1 LMNPSASKETLQE
14 CTTLAALLTA
24 PQDLCEAH
32 IRDLETWC
40 SFSYKSEFRLGHSLP
55 FFQCSLSP
63 HMTLT
68 RGLGNCQLIC
78 ISLTGILIV
87 EWIPLAPNTRIKSHH
102 QYLALN
108 AWTNFKSLS
117 GQLFS
122 GHNNTAPGY
131 YNGSPKWTKVYN
143 QSGFANT
150 QRRLFREEKYKFFI
164 GKIQAISGNH
174 RKPDTQDFKS
184 KTRV

>member
-32 IRDLETWC
+32 IRDLESWC

-68 RGLGNCQLIC
+68 RGLGKPVNLHITYWHTYCWMDPFGPKYQDQVSPPIFGTECMNKLQEF
-78 ISLTGILIV
+78 
-87 EWIPLAPNTRIKSHH
+87 EWSVVQWPQQYCPWLLQWFTQVDKS
-102 QYLALN
+102 
-108 AWTNFKSLS
+108 
-117 GQLFS
+117 
-122 GHNNTAPGY
+122 
-131 YNGSPKWTKVYN
+131 V
-143 QSGFANT
+143 
-150 QRRLFREEKYKFFI
+150 
-164 GKIQAISGNH
+164 
-174 RKPDTQDFKS
+174 
-184 KTRV
+184 